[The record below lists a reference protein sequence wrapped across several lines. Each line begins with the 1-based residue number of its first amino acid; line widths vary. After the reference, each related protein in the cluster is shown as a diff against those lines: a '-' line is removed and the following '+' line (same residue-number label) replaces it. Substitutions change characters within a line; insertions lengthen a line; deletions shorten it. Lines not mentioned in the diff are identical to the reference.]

1 MFGVI
6 GGTGLDKIEGLVV
19 EKHETIKTPYG
30 ETSEPLAFGS
40 IAGQLMIVFIARH
53 GKNHSIA
60 PHLINY
66 QANIWALHSVGV
78 KNLIGINTVGSI
90 DTKLLPGD
98 FVFPDQ
104 IIDYTYSRKNTF
116 FDGVDNPIQHIDFTY
131 PFDSNLRNHFSKA
144 SRILDLKFHTSGVYA
159 CVQGPRLESAA
170 EINRYE
176 NDGAD
181 IIGMTGMPEA
191 SLAREIGLNYALICP
206 VANHA
211 AGRGLNKDGI
221 SHEEINENSEK
232 MASNIE
238 NLIKGI
244 IESYGN

>member
-1 MFGVI
+1 MWCDWEI
-6 GGTGLDKIEGLVV
+6 Y
-19 EKHETIKTPYG
+19 PRY
-30 ETSEPLAFGS
+30 
-40 IAGQLMIVFIARH
+40 
-53 GKNHSIA
+53 
-60 PHLINY
+60 
-66 QANIWALHSVGV
+66 
-78 KNLIGINTVGSI
+78 
-90 DTKLLPGD
+90 

-131 PFDSNLRNHFSKA
+131 PFDTNLRNHFSKA
-144 SRILDLKFHTSGVYA
+144 STNLKLRHHPSGVYA

-221 SHEEINENSEK
+221 SHEEINANSQK
-232 MASNIE
+232 MALNIE